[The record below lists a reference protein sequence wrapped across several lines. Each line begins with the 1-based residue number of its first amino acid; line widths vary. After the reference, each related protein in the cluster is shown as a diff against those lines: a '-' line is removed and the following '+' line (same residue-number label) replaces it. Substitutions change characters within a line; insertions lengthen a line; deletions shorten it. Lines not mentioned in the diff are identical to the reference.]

1 MVICTEPIVLVLCT
15 SVLCWFQRDLGKKK
29 SVGFVYEFLSL
40 SQEVFFCLTRS
51 QKLLHLELRCLRV
64 LLEYAVQ
71 RKLEVSPEALKER
84 DFSDLLQQK
93 AFQSLVVALAG
104 PLQRGLFFLVVGSVP
119 GVWLIPRRAVAALMG
134 GCEATSDPLL

>member
-1 MVICTEPIVLVLCT
+1 M
-15 SVLCWFQRDLGKKK
+15 
-29 SVGFVYEFLSL
+29 
-40 SQEVFFCLTRS
+40 
-51 QKLLHLELRCLRV
+51 

-71 RKLEVSPEALKER
+71 IKLEVSPEALKER

-134 GCEATSDPLL
+134 GCEATSHPLL